1 MVSILKMKNSLLFF
15 HRLETLR
22 GQRSK
27 AAFCRDIGVSPPLY
41 QKWAGGS
48 IPGGDKLKL
57 IAKAGGVS
65 VEWLLGMD
73 HSDETAE
80 VREPPA
86 AYSTPADR
94 PADRADASRLDDVVN
109 RLDKMQTQIDT
120 VIRLLGHRLK

>member
-1 MVSILKMKNSLLFF
+1 MKNSLLFF
-15 HRLETLR
+15 TRLETLR

-73 HSDETAE
+73 HSDETSE
-80 VREPPA
+80 VRETPA
-86 AYSTPADR
+86 AYLAPAES
-94 PADRADASRLDDVVN
+94 ADASRLDEVVN